1 MMGTNTTQQFGKI
14 PVREEKESMNII
26 YDLRDKLAGINRV

>member
-1 MMGTNTTQQFGKI
+1 MMGANTAQQFGTI

-26 YDLRDKLAGINRV
+26 YDMTETN